1 MGTAEPDVTDDE
13 GVDDSANMVLGIEAC
28 MSGVLKL
35 FMLLQMSFSGLS
47 ICRVVRQAQGELY
60 GVYEPSS
67 DSCMTAL
74 ILVRLVVLVLRFALR
89 YNVRYLNPCRIGST
103 AAFVMPS

>member
-13 GVDDSANMVLGIEAC
+13 GVDDSANMVFGIEAC

-35 FMLLQMSFSGLS
+35 FMLLQMSVKGIW
-47 ICRVVRQAQGELY
+47 ICRVERQAQGEVY
-60 GVYEPSS
+60 GVYEPVS
-67 DSCMTAL
+67 DSCMTPL

-89 YNVRYLNPCRIGST
+89 YNVRDPNPCRIGSIG
-103 AAFVMPS
+103 AFAMPK